1 MLKNENNSI
10 LFFKHLLKVAL
21 SQFFFILVQIQK
33 KMVANHGPENYF
45 FRWIVFSDFAPF
57 LGDLGHSE
65 NLFEIIPPLS
75 RNDSN
80 INNDVVH
87 LSLHYLVHTKEIL
100 LQEVQR
106 QLLCYESQTR
116 ACFKVRHQLV
126 YMDKYFVYCLFFRLC
141 KCFKLGLLPLLS

>member
-1 MLKNENNSI
+1 
-10 LFFKHLLKVAL
+10 
-21 SQFFFILVQIQK
+21 
-33 KMVANHGPENYF
+33 MVANHGHENYF

-87 LSLHYLVHTKEIL
+87 LSLHYLVHTH
-100 LQEVQR
+100 LQSFCSFIPAER
-106 QLLCYESQTR
+106 LES
-116 ACFKVRHQLV
+116 F
-126 YMDKYFVYCLFFRLC
+126 
-141 KCFKLGLLPLLS
+141 